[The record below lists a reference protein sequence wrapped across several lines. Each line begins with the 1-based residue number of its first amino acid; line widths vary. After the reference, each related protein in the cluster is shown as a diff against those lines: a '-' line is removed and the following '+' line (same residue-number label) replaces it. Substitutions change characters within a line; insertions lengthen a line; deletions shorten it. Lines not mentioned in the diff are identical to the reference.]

1 MINTKRKLSDLFYN
15 NRFLLIFSVV
25 AAIAIWLVVAV
36 EFSPETKVTIKNVP
50 IKVTSTGAKGS
61 TLEPF
66 GADNLTVDV
75 TIVGKRYIVEDD
87 AIINDLEAVA
97 NSGYINSSG
106 LQRLTVDV
114 GSVSTR
120 PQYEI
125 VSYTV
130 SEVEVLFDYYVEN
143 QVPVLPEISVEGE
156 IAAEGYFADGFAP
169 IPDTVTVYG
178 PKSEVDFV
186 SSVNAIA
193 SIEGGLTKSTG
204 ISAGMSIAT
213 NNSSVPK
220 YVKIKSTTDEM
231 EAGNVYVNI
240 PVYKEQEA
248 KTVVS
253 FTDIPANYRDK
264 YPFTYTVEPE
274 TAVFGFSGTASQEVS
289 VATVSFNNIEF
300 DKNGEYVTTVKF
312 DGNQGV
318 VVKDESTGMA
328 GNKEFVITFKKDD
341 FTVKE
346 ISLPTQENPYHIDY
360 TGTDRVFT
368 YDVIGFSGAESV
380 TVNGPEADVVRITQE
395 DLLLDFSGVPK
406 DSLGKISVPVVLDGK
421 YKDCWLTYKGEAV
434 AVSVN
439 IREELT

>member
-1 MINTKRKLSDLFYN
+1 MINKKRKLSDLFYN

-25 AAIAIWLVVAV
+25 AAIVIWVVVAV

-87 AIINDLEAVA
+87 AIINDIEAIA
-97 NSGYINSSG
+97 NSGYINSAG
-106 LQRLTVDV
+106 IQKLTVDV

-143 QVPVLPEISVEGE
+143 QVPVLPEISVSGDVS
-156 IAAEGYFADGFAP
+156 AEGYFADEFVP
-169 IPDTVTVYG
+169 IPGNVTVYG
-178 PKSEVDFV
+178 PKSEVDYV

-193 SIEGGLTKSTG
+193 SVEGGLTKSTG
-204 ISAGMSIAT
+204 FSAGMSIVTSNGSA
-213 NNSSVPK
+213 PK

-231 EAGNVYVNI
+231 ENGNVYVNI

-248 KTVVS
+248 KTDVN
-253 FTDIPANYRDK
+253 FTDIPSSYRDK
-264 YPFTYTVEPE
+264 YPFNYTVEPE
-274 TAVFGFSGTASQEVS
+274 TAVFGFSGEESETVA
-289 VATVSFNNIEF
+289 VATISFNNIEF
-300 DKNGEYVTTVKF
+300 DENGEYKTTVKF

-328 GNKEFVITFKKDD
+328 GAKEFVVTITKDD
-341 FTVKE
+341 LTVKE
-346 ISLPTQENPYHIDY
+346 ISLPSQENPYHLDY
-360 TGTDRVFT
+360 TGTDKTFN
-368 YDVIGFSGAESV
+368 YEVIGYSDSDSV
-380 TVNGPEADVVRITQE
+380 TVNGPEADVVRITQS
-395 DLLLDFSGVPK
+395 DLMLDFSGVPK
-406 DSLGKISVPVVLDGK
+406 DSLGKISVPVVLNGK
-421 YKDCWLTYKGEAV
+421 YKDCWLTFKGEEAT
-434 AVSVN
+434 VSVN
-439 IREELT
+439 IKEE